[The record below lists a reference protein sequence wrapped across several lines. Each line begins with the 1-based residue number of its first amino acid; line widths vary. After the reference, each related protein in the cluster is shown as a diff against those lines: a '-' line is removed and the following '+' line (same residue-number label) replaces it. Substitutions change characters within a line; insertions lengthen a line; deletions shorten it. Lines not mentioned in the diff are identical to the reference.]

1 MIVQKE
7 LVAIYDYE
15 VPVPEDPFSFRLE
28 IHKCSELFTGSVYRL
43 ERFRLRPT
51 FHQRDRE
58 DADPLINDALIY
70 IRDECIDERKL
81 RGESPETVIAI
92 FNRELQNIFNQE
104 IEQYTLNNSNWSDP
118 AQRPN
123 GLDYKSHYLNCNG
136 VQPWL

>member
-7 LVAIYDYE
+7 LVATYDYE

-28 IHKCSELFTGSVYRL
+28 IHKCSELFTGSVYRQ
-43 ERFRLRPT
+43 EQFRLRPT

-70 IRDECIDERKL
+70 IRDEFIDERKL

-104 IEQYTLNNSNWSDP
+104 IE
-118 AQRPN
+118 
-123 GLDYKSHYLNCNG
+123 
-136 VQPWL
+136 

>member
-81 RGESPETVIAI
+81 RGESPETVGSD
-92 FNRELQNIFNQE
+92 
-104 IEQYTLNNSNWSDP
+104 SN
-118 AQRPN
+118 
-123 GLDYKSHYLNCNG
+123 LLIVFY
-136 VQPWL
+136 VQIMPDDLVMQLHRF